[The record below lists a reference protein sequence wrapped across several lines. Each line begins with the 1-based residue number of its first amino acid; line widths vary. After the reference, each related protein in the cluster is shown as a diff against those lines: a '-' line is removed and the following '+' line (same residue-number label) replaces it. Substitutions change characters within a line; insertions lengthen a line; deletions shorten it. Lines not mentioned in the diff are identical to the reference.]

1 MSRLALV
8 RTPALLALAA
18 LALAVPAGAQV
29 AGPSE
34 FGRAEPQGPTVRVL
48 ETTRAAVTVEVTA
61 DWRMPLAEAV
71 TQSAGLVDAL
81 VALGAAGRPVVSHEV
96 GLASAVPPAVEVL
109 AVEADEVALTP
120 AQVEAFGAL
129 AGPAASVVSVG
140 ERRREL
146 VGSLSVRVLRVEGG
160 RLVRVRRVVARVARP
175 PVAARL
181 AARAD
186 GNPHLAVERS
196 ALADGTWYKV
206 PIRESGVYRITTAFL
221 RDSLGIASPP
231 ALSSVAIY
239 GVGGRVL
246 PALNSAPRPA
256 DLLEVASAVVGDGIL
271 FYAEGPQW
279 WDWTTPEGS
288 AEPRWSHDIS
298 PFSTV
303 SHYFVR
309 VDAPAPRRLAPA
321 AFPRWTDAQTLQT
334 VADRRFYEVDLTNIP
349 RDGSGSGLDW
359 LGPDVLPGGSA
370 LTVLQEPVAGA
381 GPASPVSVRA
391 RVAARANPAV
401 TFALLKDGQTLD
413 TATPRAI
420 STAAS
425 NTGNLA
431 NDAYLAAETTLG
443 GGLALGVRA
452 QGGNTGASAWL
463 DWAEAVIEHPATAG
477 PDGFASF
484 PTPGGQAGRFEVA
497 LDGFAAEPQVWDVTE
512 AGAVRRLGVAAAGGR
527 WRVQVE
533 AAEGRP
539 RELVAFDPAGG
550 HVLTPGAGTPVANQ
564 NLHGLAGTPDYVVV
578 THPLFRAQAERLA
591 AHRQSDGLAPL
602 VVTTDE
608 VFNEFAG
615 GTGDMRAVRDFM
627 KFLYDRAPA
636 GALPRYLLLFGDG
649 HYDYRQIKTT
659 APTFVPV
666 YESEDMFS
674 RTASYTSDDYF
685 GLLGDDEGVWEF
697 SFSGTSER
705 VDLGIGRIPARTV
718 GDAATVV
725 EKVVRYESPATRGD
739 WRTRFT
745 FVADDQFPNDWD
757 DDLHVLNADVTA
769 ERAQTA
775 DPSVTLR
782 KIYGPSYPSVVTARG
797 RLRPQATEAIRE
809 ALEEGTLVWNYSGH
823 GGPTGLGDEEYLT
836 EELVASLDNADR
848 LAVWV
853 TATCSFGK
861 FDIADFQSLAERV
874 LLRAGGGGV
883 AMLTTVR
890 LVYTSSSPDSG
901 NNFGLNIEL
910 TEQMLARADDGR
922 PSRLGDALYRTK
934 NTAVGASTNNRKF
947 NLLGDP
953 AMRLGLPERSL
964 DVSAPAALQAFSEAT
979 VSGQVLGLDGQ
990 PDATYRGEVDVTV
1003 FDAQRVVAL
1012 PEGACCYTGGRYL
1025 DRTDRIYSGRASVD
1039 GGRFSTTFLV
1049 PQDVSYSGLPARV
1062 VAYATGQDGS
1072 DGVGETLDAVV
1083 STGASARP
1091 NDLEGPDIRL
1101 FVNDST
1107 FVDGGTTPPGGV
1119 LVARLRDASGINT
1132 VGAGV
1137 GHELLLTIDGDARSA
1152 VDVGRFYA
1160 GDLDTYRS
1168 GTVRVPLPQLAPGE
1182 HTATL
1187 TAWDALNNPST
1198 ATVRF
1203 VVVDEGLLV
1212 QSVLPYPNPT
1222 AGPARFFVEHNQPAG
1237 TSARVQLRIYTLA
1250 GRPVRTIDGADA
1262 LPDGRLSART
1272 VQITWDGL
1280 DDDLDRLGSG
1290 VYLVRLRM
1298 EVDDAA
1304 GGTRVAER
1312 VDRLAIIR

>member
-1 MSRLALV
+1 MPRLV
-8 RTPALLALAA
+8 SVCTLAA
-18 LALAVPAGAQV
+18 LALGAASASAQ
-29 AGPSE
+29 GGGE
-34 FGRAEPQGPTVRVL
+34 FGQAPAQGPTLRVV
-48 ETTRAAVTVEVTA
+48 ETTRAGVTVEVTA
-61 DWRMPLAEAV
+61 DWRMPLAQAV
-71 TQSAGLVDAL
+71 AQSADLVDAL

-120 AQVEAFGAL
+120 AQVEAYGAL
-129 AGPAASVVSVG
+129 AGPAASVVSIG

-146 VGSLSVRVLRVEGG
+146 VGSLSVRVLRVEGS
-160 RLVRVRRVVARVARP
+160 RLVRVRRIVARVARP

-186 GNPHLAVERS
+186 NPHLAVQRS

-206 PIRESGVYRITTAFL
+206 PIQKSGVYRIDQAFL

-231 ALSSVAIY
+231 PLSAVAVY
-239 GVGGRVL
+239 GIGGRIL

-256 DLLEVASAVVGDGIL
+256 DLLEVASVVVGDGLL

-309 VDAPAPRRLAPA
+309 VDAPAPQRLAAA
-321 AFPRWTDAQTLQT
+321 AFPGWGDAQALAA

-359 LGPDVLPGGSA
+359 LGPDVLPGGGA
-370 LTVLQEPVAGA
+370 FAVLQESVAGA
-381 GPASPVSVRA
+381 GPASPVSLRA

-401 TFALLKDGQTLD
+401 TFALVKGGQTLD
-413 TATPRAI
+413 TAAPRAI
-420 STAAS
+420 STASS

-431 NDAYLAAETTLG
+431 NDAFLAAETTLG
-443 GGLALGVRA
+443 GGLGVGVRA

-463 DWAEAVIEHPATAG
+463 DWVEAVIEHPATAG
-477 PDGFASF
+477 PDGFAGF

-497 LDGFAAEPQVWDVTE
+497 LDGFSAEPQVWDVTE
-512 AGAVRRLGVAAAGGR
+512 AGAIRRLGVAAAGGR

-533 AAEGRP
+533 AADPERP
-539 RELVAFDPAGG
+539 REIVAFDPAGG
-550 HVLTPGAGTPVANQ
+550 HVLTPGAGTAVANQ
-564 NLHGLAGTPDYVVV
+564 NLHGLAGTPGYVVV

-591 AHRQSDGLAPL
+591 AHRQADGLAPL
-602 VVTTDE
+602 VVTTE
-608 VFNEFAG
+608 QVFNEFAG

-636 GALPRYLLLFGDG
+636 GSLPQYLLLFGDG

-697 SFSGTSER
+697 SFSGTQER

-725 EKVVRYESPATRGD
+725 QKILAYESPATRGD

-745 FVADDQFPNDWD
+745 FVADDQFPNVWD

-769 ERAQTA
+769 ERAQAA

-782 KIYGPSYPSVVTARG
+782 KVYGPSYPSVVTARG
-797 RLRPQATEAIRE
+797 RLRPQATEAVRE

-836 EELVASLDNADR
+836 EEIVASLDNADR
-848 LAVWV
+848 LPVWV

-910 TEQMLARADDGR
+910 TEQMLQRADDGR

-964 DVSAPAALQAFSEAT
+964 AVTAPAALQAFSEAT

-990 PDATYRGEVDVTV
+990 PDPTYRGEVDVTV
-1003 FDAQRVVAL
+1003 FDAQRVVQL

-1062 VAYATGQDGS
+1062 VAYAAGADGS
-1072 DGVGETLDAVV
+1072 DGVGETTDAVV
-1083 STGASARP
+1083 STGAGARP

-1101 FVNDST
+1101 FLNDST

-1119 LVARLRDASGINT
+1119 LVARLQDASGINT

-1152 VDVGRFYA
+1152 IDVGRFYA

-1168 GTVRVPLPQLAPGE
+1168 GTVRVPLPRLAPGE

-1187 TAWDALNNPST
+1187 TAWDALNNAST

-1212 QSVLPYPNPT
+1212 RSVLPYPNPT
-1222 AGPARFFVEHNQPAG
+1222 AGPARFFVEHNQPVG
-1237 TSARVQLRIYTLA
+1237 TSARVQLRIYSLA

-1272 VQITWDGL
+1272 VQIAWDGL

-1298 EVDDAA
+1298 EVDDPA

>member
-1 MSRLALV
+1 M
-8 RTPALLALAA
+8 T
-18 LALAVPAGAQV
+18 
-29 AGPSE
+29 
-34 FGRAEPQGPTVRVL
+34 

-61 DWRMPLAEAV
+61 SWRMSLADAV
-71 TQSAGLVDAL
+71 ERSAGLVDAL

-96 GLASAVPPAVEVL
+96 GLGSAVPPAVEVL
-109 AVEADEVALTP
+109 AVETDEVELTP

-146 VGSLSVRVLRVEGG
+146 VGSLSVRALRVEGS
-160 RLVRVRRVVARVARP
+160 RLVRVRRIVARVARP

-181 AARAD
+181 AARGD

-196 ALADGTWYKV
+196 VLADGTWYKV
-206 PIRESGVYRITTAFL
+206 PIRESGVYRIDQAFL

-231 ALSSVAIY
+231 ALGAVAVY
-239 GVGGRVL
+239 GIGGRIL

-256 DLLEVASAVVGDGIL
+256 DLKEVASVVVGDGLL

-298 PFSTV
+298 PFSKV

-309 VDAPAPRRLAPA
+309 VDAAGPQRLAAA
-321 AFPRWTDAQTLQT
+321 AFPDWADAAPLAA
-334 VADRRFYEVDLTNIP
+334 VADRRFYEVDLTNIS

-370 LTVLQEPVAGA
+370 LTVLQESVAGA
-381 GPASPVSVRA
+381 SASSPVSVYA

-401 TFALLKDGQTLD
+401 TFAMLKDGQTLD
-413 TATPRAI
+413 TASPRAI
-420 STAAS
+420 STSSS

-431 NDAYLAAETTLG
+431 NDAFLSAETTLG
-443 GGLALGVRA
+443 GGLALGFRA

-463 DWAEAVIEHPATAG
+463 DWAEAVVEHPATAG
-477 PDGFASF
+477 PDGFAGF

-512 AGAVRRLGVAAAGGR
+512 AGAVRRLGVAADGGR

-533 AAEGRP
+533 ATDPDRP
-539 RELVAFDPAGG
+539 REVVAFDPAGP
-550 HVLTPGAGTPVANQ
+550 HVKAPGAGTAVANQ
-564 NLHGLAGTPDYVVV
+564 NLHAPAGFPDYVVV
-578 THPLFRAQAERLA
+578 THPSFRAQAERLA
-591 AHRQSDGLAPL
+591 AHRASDGLAPL
-602 VVTTDE
+602 VVTTE
-608 VFNEFAG
+608 QVFNEFAG
-615 GTGDMRAVRDFM
+615 GTGDMRAVRDYM

-636 GALPRYLLLFGDG
+636 DALPQYLLLFGDG

-659 APTFVPV
+659 VEPLVPV

-705 VDLGIGRIPARTV
+705 VDIGIGRIPARTAS
-718 GDAATVV
+718 DAATVV
-725 EKVVRYESPATRGD
+725 QKVIDYESPATHGD

-745 FVADDQFPNDWD
+745 FVADDQFPNAWD

-769 ERAQTA
+769 ERAQAA
-775 DPSVTLR
+775 DPSVTLQ
-782 KIYGPSYPSVVTARG
+782 KVYGPSYPAIVTARG

-809 ALEEGTLVWNYSGH
+809 AIEEGTLVWNYSGH
-823 GGPTGLGDEEYLT
+823 GGPSGLGDEEYLT
-836 EELVASLDNADR
+836 EDLVASLDNADR
-848 LAVWV
+848 LPVWV

-861 FDIADFQSLAERV
+861 FDIADTQSLAETV
-874 LLRAGGGGV
+874 LLRPGGGGV

-910 TEQMLARADDGR
+910 TEQMLVRDEAGR

-953 AMRLGLPERSL
+953 AMRLGLPERGIAVAAPPSL
-964 DVSAPAALQAFSEAT
+964 RAFSEAT
-979 VSGQVLGLDGQ
+979 ISGQVLGLDGQ
-990 PDATYRGEVDVTV
+990 PDPGYRGEVDVTV
-1003 FDAQRVVAL
+1003 FDAQRVVGL
-1012 PEGACCYTGGRYL
+1012 PEGACCYTGGQYL

-1039 GGRFSTTFLV
+1039 GGQFSTTFLV

-1062 VAYATGQDGS
+1062 VAYAAGADGS
-1072 DGVGETLDAVV
+1072 DGVGETAQTTVATD
-1083 STGASARP
+1083 ASARP
-1091 NDLEGPDIRL
+1091 NDLAGPDIRL
-1101 FVNDST
+1101 FLNDDST
-1107 FVDGGTTPPGGV
+1107 FVDGGTTLPEGV
-1119 LVARLRDASGINT
+1119 LVARLQDASGINT

-1152 VDVGRFYA
+1152 VDVGRFYT

-1168 GTVRVPLPQLAPGE
+1168 GTVRVPLPRLAPGE

-1187 TAWDALNNPST
+1187 TAWDALNNAST
-1198 ATVRF
+1198 ATLRF

-1212 QSVLPYPNPT
+1212 RSVLPYPNPT
-1222 AGPARFFVEHNQPAG
+1222 AGPARFFVEHNQPVG

-1250 GRPVRTIDGADA
+1250 GRPVRTIDGAEA
-1262 LPDGRLSART
+1262 LPDGRLSSRT
-1272 VQITWDGL
+1272 VQIAWDGL

-1298 EVDDAA
+1298 EVDDPA
-1304 GGTRVAER
+1304 GGTRVSER